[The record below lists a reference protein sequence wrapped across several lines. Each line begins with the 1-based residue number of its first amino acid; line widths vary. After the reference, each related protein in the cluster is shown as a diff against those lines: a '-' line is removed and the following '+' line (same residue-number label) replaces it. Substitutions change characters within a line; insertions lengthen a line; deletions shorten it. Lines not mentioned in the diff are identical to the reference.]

1 MSETLAPPRAAK
13 ARTGP
18 TYALLGPPNA
28 GKTTLFNGL
37 TGGRAKIGNYPG
49 VTVEL
54 RQGRF
59 RANGLSARLI
69 DLPGI
74 TSLTPR
80 SADAR
85 VTTEVVAGRSEAI
98 GAPDV
103 LVLVID
109 AGQLRRHLPF
119 VREALSLG
127 LPSVLALNMSDL
139 AERDGVRLD
148 ADVLERALGVP
159 VVPVTAPRSAGRRAL
174 LERLAEAKV
183 GSASPDVHALADAA
197 LLEEPGPNALTAR
210 LDSALLHPVLGTAIL
225 LAALFF
231 IFQAVFAWAGPFMG
245 AIEAGVGAVGGLVAN
260 VVPGGWARSLLA
272 DGIVAGVGSV
282 VVFLPQIVILFFF
295 ILLLEQ
301 TGYMARAAFLSDE
314 LMRRAGLHGRALIP
328 LLSSFACAIPGM
340 MAARTLESERDR
352 ITTIMVAPLMTC
364 SARLPVYA
372 VLIGAFIPA
381 RDVGPFGLQGLVLF
395 ALYLAG
401 VLSAVLVAF
410 ALRRTAT
417 RGGTQTLLMELP
429 SYKLPRLR
437 DLALGLWSRAMIF
450 LRRAGTIIFVAS
462 IALWVLVSYPGET
475 LEESFA
481 GRIGSVLEPLF
492 APVGFTLE
500 MIVALI
506 PGLAAREVAVGA
518 LGTVYAVQDA
528 EGAGEAALQ
537 DALAA
542 SWSLPAALAFL
553 AWFVFAPQCV
563 STIAVARRE
572 LNSRRWT
579 AAMVAYLFALAY
591 GAAGATY
598 WVARTAGL

>member
-1 MSETLAPPRAAK
+1 MSETLARPPAAV
-13 ARTGP
+13 ATRTF
-18 TYALLGPPNA
+18 ALLGPPNA

-54 RQGRF
+54 RRGRF
-59 RANGLSARLI
+59 ALPDGDRAEVV
-69 DLPGI
+69 DLPGV
-74 TSLTPR
+74 TGLRPR

-85 VTTEVVAGRSEAI
+85 VTAAVVTGRSDAVP
-98 GAPDV
+98 APDALIVV
-103 LVLVID
+103 LD
-109 AGQLRRHLPF
+109 AGQLRRHLPLAK
-119 VREALSLG
+119 EALALG
-127 LPSVLALNMSDL
+127 LPSVVALNMADL
-139 AERDGVRLD
+139 AERDGVRVDLG
-148 ADVLERALGVP
+148 ALEAALGVP

-174 LERLAEAKV
+174 LDRLGEARV
-183 GSASPDVHALADAA
+183 GQAFDPGALADRA
-197 LLEEPGPNALTAR
+197 LLEEPGPDAFSAR
-210 LDSALLHPVLGTAIL
+210 ADAVLMHPVFGTLALLAT
-225 LAALFF
+225 LFF
-231 IFQAVFAWAGPFMG
+231 VFQAVFAWAGPFMDL
-245 AIEAGVGAVGGLVAN
+245 IEAGVGAMGAGAAAIL
-260 VVPGGWARSLLA
+260 PEGWPRSLVV
-272 DGIVAGVGSV
+272 DGVIAGVGSV
-282 VVFLPQIVILFFF
+282 VVFLPQILILFFF
-295 ILLLEQ
+295 ILVLEQ

-372 VLIGAFIPA
+372 VLIAAFIPA
-381 RDVGPFGLQGLVLF
+381 TEVGPFGTQGLVLF

-401 VLSAVLVAF
+401 VLSAVLVAWS
-410 ALRRTAT
+410 LRKTAT
-417 RGGTQTLLMELP
+417 RGGSQALLMELP
-429 SYKLPRLR
+429 SYKLPRPR
-437 DLALGLWSRAMIF
+437 DLGLGLWSRAAIF
-450 LRRAGTIIFVAS
+450 LRRAGTVIFAAS
-462 IALWVLVSYPGET
+462 IALWVLVSYPGDT

-481 GRIGSVLEPLF
+481 GRIAGFLEPIF

-518 LGTVYAVQDA
+518 LGTVYAVADA
-528 EGAGEAALQ
+528 EANGAALG

-572 LNSRRWT
+572 LNSRAWT
-579 AAMVAYLFALAY
+579 AAMVGYLFALAY
-591 GAAGATY
+591 LAAGATY
-598 WVARTAGL
+598 WTARWAGL